1 MKFDPISDIMKNFVG
16 GKFDDFLK
24 YFYFYYDKK
33 ISAEKTQ
40 KVKNKYIEARKNIL
54 SYILANKQK
63 ITAEIISR
71 KNSK

>member
-1 MKFDPISDIMKNFVG
+1 VNKDFFSKINTQRFLN
-16 GKFDDFLK
+16 FDDFLK

-33 ISAEKTQ
+33 ISVEKTQ

-63 ITAEIISR
+63 IMAEIISR